1 MKNKK
6 IFKTIL
12 LIAIILLAVGCGL
25 ASCKKTHAYDMIFV
39 SDGLDSPNAYQG
51 VIIGY
56 SLDLGDL
63 QGHQINAS
71 IGDNFQDIM
80 AIYRQYYEDCCTY
93 MFLDF
98 SPNND
103 TCILLV
109 NFYYTLEN
117 GNPTETNMEIL
128 SFAEDTL
135 QWQIRHTYGYLAS
148 YDRLVL
154 FYWSPFR
161 TYCSYQQVQVNQMAA
176 ETTPIR
182 FTALG
187 SAQQVPIYSENYE
200 SASYDE
206 EQNPEDM
213 FFRYMRSNTHS
224 NEVIYLSNVQ
234 PGLNFPTILDM
245 YNYAL
250 TYRYNY
256 FNNFR
261 ITGFRGGYDLG
272 YSEGASANETQAF
285 NDGKAVGYQ
294 LGLQDGYD
302 QGMRGDN
309 AVSSFINILTSIF
322 TGIGAIFSI
331 ELFPHI
337 TIGLFLL
344 VPLFFGV
351 LGLILWIWRH
361 N

>member
-12 LIAIILLAVGCGL
+12 LIGIILLAVGCGL
-25 ASCKKTHAYDMIFV
+25 ASCKKTHAYDDIIIT
-39 SDGLDSPNAYQG
+39 DGLDTNNAYQG
-51 VIIGY
+51 LLIGY

-63 QGHQINAS
+63 QGTQIVAS
-71 IGDNFQDIM
+71 IGD
-80 AIYRQYYEDCCTY
+80 
-93 MFLDF
+93 DF
-98 SPNND
+98 SDFAVGSDIDQQNTYIFYDFSGGNNAV
-103 TCILLV
+103 TLMI

-117 GNPTETNMEIL
+117 GNPTQINMQIF
-128 SFAEDTL
+128 SFEENQL
-135 QWQIRHTYGYLAS
+135 MWQITHTYGYYYS
-148 YDRLVL
+148 YDKFIL
-154 FYWSPFR
+154 FYWRPYTSV
-161 TYCSYQQVQVNQMAA
+161 CNYQLIQFNNMAY
-176 ETTPIR
+176 ETTTLNFNAI
-182 FTALG
+182 G
-187 SAQQVPIYSENYE
+187 GIQSVPIYNENYI
-200 SASYDE
+200 SSDYDE
-206 EQNPEDM
+206 EMNSP
-213 FFRYMRSNTHS
+213 YMQFKYLRTNLHS
-224 NEVIYLSNVQ
+224 NEIMFISNVV
-234 PGLNFPTILDM
+234 PTYDLSYWINM
-245 YNYAL
+245 YNAYL
-250 TYRYNY
+250 TRRYNY
-256 FNNFR
+256 FNDLR
-261 ITGFRGGYDLG
+261 ITGFSGGYNNG
-272 YSEGASANETQAF
+272 YNEGASSSETQAF

-294 LGLQDGYD
+294 LGLEDGYA